1 VESAKPHKRRPGRPP
16 NPPVATKP
24 LTDIRA
30 FWRLKSRSL
39 GLDSHQAM
47 RTVAFCAVWQRSG
60 HSIDGVIAAGHC
72 GRRTA
77 YNRLRACREAG
88 FEPDLVRFTV
98 QSADDWEAEDR
109 HQIASPR
116 PSTARTSRGA
126 GGCHYCSDCSPASP
140 DAIRTHWTSTRG
152 HYRCWPADWVPSF
165 DWTSAAIP
173 STSEAHQPS
182 VALVCPSDVGCRRN
196 RMGRRLFAGGTRVCL
211 RLTGR
216 RHRGRAAVRRS
227 PGHRTNACKPPARR
241 DSRGAHS

>member
-1 VESAKPHKRRPGRPP
+1 
-16 NPPVATKP
+16 VATKP

-109 HQIASPR
+109 HQIALTETFYR
-116 PSTARTSRGA
+116 EDVARR
-126 GGCHYCSDCSPASP
+126 
-140 DAIRTHWTSTRG
+140 
-152 HYRCWPADWVPSF
+152 
-165 DWTSAAIP
+165 
-173 STSEAHQPS
+173 
-182 VALVCPSDVGCRRN
+182 
-196 RMGRRLFAGGTRVCL
+196 RRLPLLL
-211 RLTGR
+211 RLLAGKPR
-216 RHRGRAAVRRS
+216 RYQ
-227 PGHRTNACKPPARR
+227 
-241 DSRGAHS
+241 DSLDVD